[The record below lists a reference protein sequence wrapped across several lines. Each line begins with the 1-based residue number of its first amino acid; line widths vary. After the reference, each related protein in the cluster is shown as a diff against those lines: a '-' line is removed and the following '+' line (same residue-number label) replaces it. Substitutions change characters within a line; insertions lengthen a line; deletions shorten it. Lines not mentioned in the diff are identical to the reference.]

1 MSAATFQAEPV
12 AYPRVLAL
20 ATLAAA
26 LAAIVGAL
34 LAASHPDQ
42 AWQWLHWFG
51 KPLAT
56 VLILALAWRAQPP
69 LSMRYRRWICAGI
82 GFSLL
87 GDVLLMLPQ
96 DLFVPGLVAFLFGH
110 LCFLAAFLGD
120 SRFAA
125 RPLWLFASLGFGAI
139 NLYLLW
145 DSIGAALRV
154 PVIVY
159 VLVLTSMGGQ
169 ALARAFALRSA
180 AQASSA
186 RRAAIGAML
195 FMLSDCLLA
204 WNRFHAAIPWSSLWV
219 LSTYYLALWW
229 IARSVQRDST
239 MIEAGAAQ

>member
-1 MSAATFQAEPV
+1 MSTTTMQIPSGSSRRWYVPAV
-12 AYPRVLAL
+12 S
-20 ATLAAA
+20 AAA
-26 LAAIVGAL
+26 LGAIAGAL
-34 LAASHPDQ
+34 LAANGSAGGH
-42 AWQWLHWFG
+42 WLHWVC

-56 VLILALAWRAQPP
+56 ALILLLAWRAQPP
-69 LSMRYRRWICAGI
+69 LSMRYRRWICTGI

-125 RPLWLFASLGFGAI
+125 RPAWLLASLGFGAI

-159 VLVLTSMGGQ
+159 VLVLSSMGGQ
-169 ALARAFALRSA
+169 ALARAFALRGA
-180 AQASSA
+180 ANAGSA
-186 RRAAIGAML
+186 RRAAVGAML

-204 WNRFHAAIPWSSLWV
+204 WNRFHATIPWSSLWV

-229 IARSVQRDST
+229 IARSVQCDGT